1 MTADEALRG
10 FSEALPR
17 EQLQAEVRA
26 GRRADG
32 AGVYLQRGPL
42 ARLPDQCGQHPEAV
56 LALVADPEARQALVR
71 RLYRLI
77 EEQQADRP

>member
-1 MTADEALRG
+1 M
-10 FSEALPR
+10 
-17 EQLQAEVRA
+17 
-26 GRRADG
+26 G
-32 AGVYLQRGPL
+32 AL

-56 LALVADPEARQALVR
+56 LANLPAGGDRFAYHLVADPEARQALVR